1 MNTIHFIGVSNGL
14 KPRYILEEFFKC
26 KTNIRNKEFYFIT
39 NDTNTDGMVLDF
51 CKENNINVLK
61 VDMDNTECAIN
72 TVQKTHPEILIS
84 IGWSQKIP
92 EDFLAIFQFA
102 INCHGGLLP
111 DYRGNNVYMHN
122 YANLSEYYGTTIHYM
137 NNKFDD
143 GNIILQ
149 ARAKLFLEETPL
161 IIHRRICEMT
171 AQILPEAIRLV
182 EQGYAGEKQKGIA
195 RYFYKMNR
203 IEMENL
209 RQKNIENIRKGE
221 KIQFGRYKEW
231 KVQ

>member
-1 MNTIHFIGVSNGL
+1 MN
-14 KPRYILEEFFKC
+14 
-26 KTNIRNKEFYFIT
+26 
-39 NDTNTDGMVLDF
+39 NTAA
-51 CKENNINVLK
+51 
-61 VDMDNTECAIN
+61 AIN
-72 TVQKTHPEILIS
+72 KVMKTHPEILIS

-137 NNKFDD
+137 NNRFDD

-149 ARAKLFLEETPL
+149 ARAKLFLDETPL
-161 IIHRRICEMT
+161 ILHRRICEMT

-182 EQGYAGEKQKGIA
+182 ELGYMGEKQTGVA
-195 RYFYKMNR
+195 RYFYKIDR
-203 IEMENL
+203 IEMESL
-209 RQKNIENIRKGE
+209 RQKNIENIRNGR

-231 KVQ
+231 NLQ